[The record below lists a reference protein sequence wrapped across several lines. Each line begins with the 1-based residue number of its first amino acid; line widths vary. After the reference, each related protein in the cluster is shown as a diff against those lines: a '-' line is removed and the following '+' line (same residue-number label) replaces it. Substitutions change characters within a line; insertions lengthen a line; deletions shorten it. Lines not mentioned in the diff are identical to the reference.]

1 MIIGTEEPDIVE
13 GMVHICYDGHWGMA
27 IGPSWTLREASVVC
41 RQLHYAPVALKAFTY
56 STNSTAILQ
65 FYCVGYEKKIFDCDH
80 PPLEYYKN
88 SYSHVAAAGGVKC
101 QGENILN
108 QN

>member
-56 STNSTAILQ
+56 STNSKLYYNSIVLVMRKKSLTVTIHLWNTTRIPILMLQ
-65 FYCVGYEKKIFDCDH
+65 LQV
-80 PPLEYYKN
+80 
-88 SYSHVAAAGGVKC
+88 V
-101 QGENILN
+101 
-108 QN
+108 